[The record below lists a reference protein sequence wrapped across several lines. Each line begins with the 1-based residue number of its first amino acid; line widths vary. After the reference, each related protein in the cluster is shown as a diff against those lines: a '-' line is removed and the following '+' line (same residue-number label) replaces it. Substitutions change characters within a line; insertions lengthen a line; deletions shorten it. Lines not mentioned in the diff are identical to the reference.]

1 MELYIC
7 VLWCYERI
15 FEIILFQYK
24 IMKYENYLINISLID
39 NFKYSLGSDK
49 GALDLSIDQPA
60 ESHDKKS
67 LWPHYDK

>member
-1 MELYIC
+1 
-7 VLWCYERI
+7 
-15 FEIILFQYK
+15 
-24 IMKYENYLINISLID
+24 MKYENYLINISLID